1 MIIDLLYTPIKPFLG
16 TANPIYIGPFKGQK
30 PPKRLFHDISE
41 GLVLFFVKPK
51 KFIHLNFGDVTCLTI
66 FLITSVDELA
76 GDGYEGSFFE
86 NLFNVF
92 CLVSPDCDVVPL
104 GICNF
109 FTFVIGKGF
118 IGSNCKCCEL
128 FTAVEGSYFRIIS
141 KISDDRC
148 TVFLKCS

>member
-1 MIIDLLYTPIKPFLG
+1 M
-16 TANPIYIGPFKGQK
+16 
-30 PPKRLFHDISE
+30 
-41 GLVLFFVKPK
+41 FFVKTK

-92 CLVSPDCDVVPL
+92 CLVSPDSDVVPL
-104 GICNF
+104 GICYF

-128 FTAVEGSYFRIIS
+128 FTVVKGSYFRIIS